1 MRTCRKTAKADGLP
15 GKPVELKFL
24 EFFYRACLEYQAL
37 DAGQAGDVYKE
48 RCRSLVIMMW
58 PRSTRMTRT
67 FAPNERLSENSTVTF
82 SVEMQDSRVGGL
94 HILRYFSDIVVAV
107 CGNRNR
113 SRDS

>member
-24 EFFYRACLEYQAL
+24 EFLQGYQAL